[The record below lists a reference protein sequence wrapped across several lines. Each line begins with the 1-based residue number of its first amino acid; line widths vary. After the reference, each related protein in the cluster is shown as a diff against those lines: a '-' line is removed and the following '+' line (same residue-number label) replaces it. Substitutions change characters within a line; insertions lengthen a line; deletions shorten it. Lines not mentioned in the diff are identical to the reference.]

1 MATGRDCRVKRV
13 EIQDISV
20 RYGATWAVRDVT
32 LTIEPGEIFFLLG
45 PSGCGKTTL
54 LRAVA
59 GLSKPAMGE
68 ILIDGRPMNTVLPHQ
83 RGIGFVFQNYALWPH
98 MTVEENVAYGLVT
111 RKVGAEAIATRVE
124 TALGML
130 GLAGLGKRHPG
141 ELSGG
146 QQQRVAV
153 ARAIVIEPDVLLMD
167 EPLSNLDAQLRAEMR
182 RELKAL
188 IRRLGVTTIYVTHDQ
203 REALSM
209 ADRVA
214 VMRDGQIVQ
223 CGAPEDLY
231 SNPSSEFIAAFVG
244 EANAIEGE
252 VIGLADD
259 GFKVK
264 TEVGVLRGVAEGT
277 FRQGDSVRVLVRPE
291 DVTVGIAINDD
302 NLLPGSV
309 VDIAFLGGFEEV
321 LVDLGHGLRIRS
333 LRARAAA
340 PAFEL
345 GEGVEVAFAAERSKV
360 FGDGE
365 VEVEE

>member
-1 MATGRDCRVKRV
+1 VKRV

-20 RYGATWAVRDVT
+20 RYGAHWAVQDVT
-32 LTIEPGEIFFLLG
+32 LDIEPGEMFFLLG

-59 GLSKPAMGE
+59 GLSRPAMGE
-68 ILIDGRPMNTVLPHQ
+68 ILVDGRPMNTVPPHE

-98 MTVEENVAYGLVT
+98 MTVEENVAYGLVA
-111 RKVGAEAIATRVE
+111 RKVEREAIVSRVE
-124 TALGML
+124 TALAML
-130 GLAGLGKRHPG
+130 GLAGLGERHPG

-167 EPLSNLDAQLRAEMR
+167 EPLSNLDARLRAEMR

-214 VMRDGQIVQ
+214 VMRDGRVVQ
-223 CGAPEDLY
+223 CDAPGTLY
-231 SNPSSEFIAAFVG
+231 SSPASEFVASFVG
-244 EANAIEGE
+244 EANSIEGE
-252 VIGLADD
+252 VSGLADG

-264 TEVGVLRGVAEGT
+264 TAGGVLKAFAAGT
-277 FRQGDSVRVLVRPE
+277 FRQGDLVRVLVRPE
-291 DVTVGIAINDD
+291 DVTVGAGIDGD
-302 NLLPGSV
+302 NLLRGSV
-309 VDIAFLGGFEEV
+309 MDIGFLGGFEEV
-321 LVDLGHGLRIRS
+321 LVDLGRGLRIRA
-333 LRARAAA
+333 LRPLGGATAL
-340 PAFEL
+340 EL
-345 GEGVEVAFAAERSKV
+345 GENVEVAFAADRAKV
-360 FGDGE
+360 FGDE
-365 VEVEE
+365 ASDAEE

>member
-1 MATGRDCRVKRV
+1 MKRV

-20 RYGATWAVRDVT
+20 RYGALWAVRDVT
-32 LTIEPGEIFFLLG
+32 LDIEAGEIFFLLG

-59 GLSKPAMGE
+59 GLSRPAMGE
-68 ILIDGRPMNTVLPHQ
+68 ILVDGRPMNTVPPHQ

-98 MTVEENVAYGLVT
+98 MTVEENVAYGLVA
-111 RKVGAEAIATRVE
+111 RKVDREAIASRVE
-124 TALGML
+124 TALAML
-130 GLAGLGKRHPG
+130 GLAGLGERHPG

-153 ARAIVIEPDVLLMD
+153 ARAIVVEPDVLLMD
-167 EPLSNLDAQLRAEMR
+167 EPLSNLDARLRAEMR

-214 VMRDGQIVQ
+214 VMRDGRIVQ
-223 CGAPEDLY
+223 CNAPGTLY
-231 SNPSSEFIAAFVG
+231 SSPESEFVASFVG

-252 VIGLADD
+252 ISGLADG

-264 TEVGVLRGVAEGT
+264 TAGGVLRAFAAGT
-277 FRQGDSVRVLVRPE
+277 FREGDVVRVLVRPE
-291 DVTVGIAINDD
+291 DVSVGTGIEGD
-302 NLLPGSV
+302 NVLRGSV
-309 VDIAFLGGFEEV
+309 VDVAFLGGFEEV
-321 LVDLGHGLRIRS
+321 LVDLGRGLRVRA
-333 LRARAAA
+333 LRPLGGA
-340 PAFEL
+340 PALEL
-345 GEGVEVAFAAERSKV
+345 GESVEVAFAAERAKV
-360 FGDGE
+360 FGDE
-365 VEVEE
+365 APDEEA

>member
-1 MATGRDCRVKRV
+1 MKRV

-20 RYGATWAVRDVT
+20 RYGAHWAVRDVT
-32 LTIEPGEIFFLLG
+32 LDIEPGEMFFLLG

-59 GLSKPAMGE
+59 GLSRPAMGE
-68 ILIDGRPMNTVLPHQ
+68 ILVDGRPMNTVPPHE

-98 MTVEENVAYGLVT
+98 MTVEENVAYGLVA
-111 RKVGAEAIATRVE
+111 RKVEREAIVSRVE
-124 TALGML
+124 TALAML
-130 GLAGLGKRHPG
+130 GLGGLGERHPG

-167 EPLSNLDAQLRAEMR
+167 EPLSNLDARLRSEMR

-214 VMRDGQIVQ
+214 VMRDGGVVQ
-223 CGAPEDLY
+223 CDAPGELY
-231 SNPSSEFIAAFVG
+231 SDPATEFVASFVG
-244 EANAIEGE
+244 EANTIEGE
-252 VIGLADD
+252 VAGLADG

-264 TEVGVLRGVAEGT
+264 TAAGVLKGVAAGT
-277 FRQGDSVRVLVRPE
+277 FRQGDPVRVLVRPE
-291 DVTVGIAINDD
+291 NVTVGAGIDYDDGD
-302 NLLPGSV
+302 NLLRGTIM
-309 VDIAFLGGFEEV
+309 DIAFLGGFEEV
-321 LVDLGHGLRIRS
+321 LVDLGRGLRIRS
-333 LRARAAA
+333 LRARAGAT
-340 PAFEL
+340 AFEL
-345 GEGVEVAFAAERSKV
+345 GEGVEVAFAAERAKV
-360 FGDGE
+360 FGDE
-365 VEVEE
+365 EVEEEE